1 MGKATTRGKPSP
13 NGRNGRADGTP
24 TPAPAPKAEGRG
36 ADGRFTKG
44 WKGGPGNPFARRVA
58 ALRSVLLD
66 VVDEAQLRKIA
77 CRLAV
82 MAELGDVAAAKLVF
96 LYTLGK
102 PAPAVD
108 PDRLDLPGGPRPT
121 PVLPDLEAL
130 RAAVLASERR
140 QFDEWLRRE
149 YLAIEEAEADDDED
163 EDED

>member
-13 NGRNGRADGTP
+13 NGRNGRANGTP

-44 WKGGPGNPFARRVA
+44 WRGGPGNPFARRVA

-66 VVDEAQLRKIA
+66 VVDEAQLRKIVA
-77 CRLAV
+77 RLAV
-82 MAELGDVAAAKLVF
+82 MAERGDVAAAKLILAYVI
-96 LYTLGK
+96 GR
-102 PAPAVD
+102 PVPAVD
-108 PDRLDLPGGPRPT
+108 PDRLDLPDVARSGAA
-121 PVLPDLEAL
+121 LPDLEAV

-149 YLAIEEAEADDDED
+149 YLAIEKAEAADAED
-163 EDED
+163 ED